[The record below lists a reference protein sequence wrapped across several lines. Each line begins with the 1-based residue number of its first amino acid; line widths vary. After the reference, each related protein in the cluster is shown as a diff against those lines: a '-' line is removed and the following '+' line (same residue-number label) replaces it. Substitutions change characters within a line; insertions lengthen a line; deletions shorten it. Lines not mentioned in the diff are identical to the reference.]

1 MGGTWGKWWDDIS
14 GNTARRQQEEAMR
27 TAQQNNQ
34 AALDAELQAAKEQLD
49 FQKILAFFQLNQANQ
64 QGNLSNMMAAQQ
76 LAGTL
81 AGQQQ
86 AANQFA
92 QLYNQDFTNNLPQ
105 MQARLGALQALG
117 PLMQMNGMQAYQ
129 IPTSLDTT
137 KLTAPD
143 IVGQFDTLS
152 SKYANLYNPPG
163 QEGLQQQQQKEFLA
177 AMSDPATWLAAQ
189 GTPAPAAGTLPTNI
203 RASAPAS
210 TGLMDTLAQAQGVQP
225 LGSIRGPAPTGS
237 PAVPLA
243 PSVPQIPAGAAV
255 PAYTPTAANT
265 TMSPLI
271 PVTEAL
277 QGSSLEADP
286 VYQFRLK
293 EAQRAQANQL
303 AARGLGT
310 GGVATQ
316 AGTNLALSMARDET
330 NDKMNRLLSL
340 VNIGLGG
347 NPSTMGTQAGGQLS
361 NMYQQ
366 GAQSTG
372 QALSNISNAQN
383 QAAQNRSGIYSGLA
397 NAYGQNAANR
407 GSMLS
412 NYYGANSAAAQQYGN
427 WAAQQPSGL
436 SRIIDL
442 GTKIYGASQGFGG
455 GSSSPYG
462 YFGEKGSWSNP
473 Y

>member
-27 TAQQNNQ
+27 TTQQNNQ

-64 QGNLSNMMAAQQ
+64 QGNLSNTMAAQQ

-81 AGQQQ
+81 ASQQQ

-152 SKYANLYNPPG
+152 SKYANLYNSPG

-177 AMSDPATWLAAQ
+177 AMSDPAKWLEAGHPCSGGRNSADEHP
-189 GTPAPAAGTLPTNI
+189 GFRGWVHPWPRSHGHPGRSPCPFRAPDSGGCSGFGI
-203 RASAPAS
+203 HSDRSEHH
-210 TGLMDTLAQAQGVQP
+210 D
-225 LGSIRGPAPTGS
+225 
-237 PAVPLA
+237 VPLD
-243 PSVPQIPAGAAV
+243 
-255 PAYTPTAANT
+255 
-265 TMSPLI
+265 

-316 AGTNLALSMARDET
+316 ASTNLALSRARDET

-361 NMYQQ
+361 SMYQQ
-366 GAQSTG
+366 GSQSTG

-442 GTKIYGASQGFGG
+442 GTKIYGVSQVFGG

>member
-1 MGGTWGKWWDDIS
+1 MGMFDFITKPWNKFWDDIS
-14 GNTARRQQEEAMR
+14 NNTARRQQEEAMR
-27 TAQQNNQ
+27 TAQGNNA
-34 AALDAELQAAKEQLD
+34 AALAAEQQAAKEQLD

-64 QGNLSNMMAAQQ
+64 QGNLSNTLAAQQ
-76 LAGTL
+76 LADTL

-92 QLYNQDFTNNLPQ
+92 QLYNQDLTNNLPQ

-117 PLMQMNGMQAYQ
+117 PLMQMTGLQAYQ

-177 AMSDPATWLAAQ
+177 AMSDPAKWLAAQ

-203 RASAPAS
+203 RASV
-210 TGLMDTLAQAQGVQP
+210 D
-225 LGSIRGPAPTGS
+225 GSIRGPAPTGT

-265 TMSPLI
+265 TMSPLTPI
-271 PVTEAL
+271 TGAL

-316 AGTNLALSMARDET
+316 AGTNLALGMARDET
-330 NDKMNRLLSL
+330 TDKMNRLMSL

-347 NPSTMGTQAGGQLS
+347 NPSTMGTQTGGQLS

-436 SRIIDL
+436 SRIFDL

>member
-1 MGGTWGKWWDDIS
+1 MGMFDFITDTWENFWDDIS
-14 GNTARRQQEEAMR
+14 NNNAKRQQEEAMR
-27 TAQQNNQ
+27 TAQSNNA
-34 AALDAELQAAKEQLD
+34 AALAAEQQAAKEQLD

-64 QGNLSNMMAAQQ
+64 QGNLSNTMAAQQ

-92 QLYNQDFTNNLPQ
+92 QLYNQDLTNNLPQ

-117 PLMQMNGMQAYQ
+117 PLMQMTGLQAYQ

-177 AMSDPATWLAAQ
+177 AMSDPAKWLAAQ

-203 RASAPAS
+203 RASV
-210 TGLMDTLAQAQGVQP
+210 D
-225 LGSIRGPAPTGS
+225 GSIRGPAPTGT

-265 TMSPLI
+265 TMSPLTPI
-271 PVTEAL
+271 TGAL

-316 AGTNLALSMARDET
+316 AGTNLALGMARDET
-330 NDKMNRLLSL
+330 TDKMNRLMSL

-347 NPSTMGTQAGGQLS
+347 NPSTMGTQTGGQLS

-436 SRIIDL
+436 SRIFDL
-442 GTKIYGASQGFGG
+442 GTKAYGAWSGFGFPT
-455 GSSSPYG
+455 SVSDWRLANTPAS
-462 YFGEKGSWSNP
+462 
-473 Y
+473 